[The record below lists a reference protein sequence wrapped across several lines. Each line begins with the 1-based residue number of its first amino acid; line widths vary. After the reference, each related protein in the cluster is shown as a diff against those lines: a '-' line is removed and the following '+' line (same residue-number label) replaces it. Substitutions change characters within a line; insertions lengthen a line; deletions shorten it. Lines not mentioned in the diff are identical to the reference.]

1 MIATSLR
8 HDGRVALVTGASSG
22 IGRALAHA
30 FAAAGAS
37 VVLAAR
43 RADVLASVADAIRA
57 TGGAAVAVAADL
69 GSRDGAERLADAA
82 AQPFGAP
89 SILVNAAGIN
99 IRKPIL
105 ELTAG
110 DIDSTLA
117 INLVAPLVLAQRLAP
132 AMLAAGFGRILNIT
146 SQQQSRAFNHS
157 GIYGASKGGLAALT
171 RSMAEAWSAAGVT
184 TNAIAPGLV
193 ATPMTA
199 AVLADPARAKALA
212 ARTMVGRNGVPDDL
226 TGAALFLASEAAA
239 YITGQTLFVDGGFSV
254 T

>member
-1 MIATSLR
+1 
-8 HDGRVALVTGASSG
+8 
-22 IGRALAHA
+22 
-30 FAAAGAS
+30 
-37 VVLAAR
+37 
-43 RADVLASVADAIRA
+43 
-57 TGGAAVAVAADL
+57 
-69 GSRDGAERLADAA
+69 
-82 AQPFGAP
+82 
-89 SILVNAAGIN
+89 
-99 IRKPIL
+99 
-105 ELTAG
+105 
-110 DIDSTLA
+110 
-117 INLVAPLVLAQRLAP
+117 
-132 AMLAAGFGRILNIT
+132 MLAAGFGRILNIT